1 MANKKEEKKIELDI
15 PALTQQQSR
24 KMPEYKKEELMA
36 VFDQLIFEGEF
47 KEESTIKG
55 KLKVEFRSRTAEE
68 TMEISKFLDSAEY
81 KLLTTMQEQRAFL
94 NLNKSLVKYQGRDLT
109 TISNDEKGK
118 FIRRLPTSI
127 LASLADSLAEFD
139 RKVDLAC
146 REAEEGF

>member
-1 MANKKEEKKIELDI
+1 MAKKEQDKKVEIDI
-15 PALTQQQSR
+15 AALTQQQR
-24 KMPEYKKEELMA
+24 KLPEYTKEVLTA
-36 VFDQLIFEGEF
+36 VFDQLIFEGEY
-47 KEESTIKG
+47 KEEVTIKG
-55 KLKVEFRSRTAEE
+55 KLKVEFRSRTADE

-94 NLNKSLVKYQGRDLT
+94 NLNKSLVKYQGKDLSI
-109 TISNDEKGK
+109 ISFDERAK

-139 RKVDLAC
+139 RKVDMAC

>member
-1 MANKKEEKKIELDI
+1 MAKKEQDKKVEIDVA
-15 PALTQQQSR
+15 ALTQQQR
-24 KMPEYKKEELMA
+24 KLPEYKKEELTA

-47 KEESTIKG
+47 KEEVTIKG

-68 TMEISKFLDSAEY
+68 TMEISKFLDNAEY

-94 NLNKSLVKYQGRDLT
+94 NLNKSLVKYQGKDL
-109 TISNDEKGK
+109 SAVPSDERAK

-139 RKVDLAC
+139 RKVDIAC
-146 REAEEGF
+146 REAEDGF